1 MEYLTNDESR
11 EELLK
16 LRMKLLKSED
26 EASVA
31 DNDNNNIEAKAMI
44 GKAAIL
50 EKLIVKQQRM
60 FEEIRS
66 IRNTVAAETA
76 SLHQIR

>member
-1 MEYLTNDESR
+1 
-11 EELLK
+11 
-16 LRMKLLKSED
+16 MKLLKSED

-31 DNDNNNIEAKAMI
+31 DNDNNNIDAKAMI

-66 IRNTVAAETA
+66 IRNTVAAEPA